1 MNRDELQALAD
12 RIEAASTPDL
22 GISLATL
29 KGLVAALP
37 QGEAAPVVRAG
48 LVDSTEAVL
57 GLVTGVLPGWA
68 VRLEGTAIA
77 PNGRWTCTLRRS
89 GSRDDE
95 EVIGIG
101 RAPTPPLAMIAAL
114 IRVLIIRS
122 RGYS

>member
-1 MNRDELQALAD
+1 MAKAFSR
-12 RIEAASTPDL
+12 P
-22 GISLATL
+22 
-29 KGLVAALP
+29 ALP

-48 LVDSTEAVL
+48 LVESTEAVL
-57 GLVTGVLPGWA
+57 GHITGVLPGWA
-68 VRLEGTAIA
+68 VRLEGTAIG

-122 RGYS
+122 GGYS

>member
-12 RIEAASTPDL
+12 RIEAASAPDL
-22 GISLATL
+22 AISIATLRGLAT
-29 KGLVAALP
+29 ALP
-37 QGEAAPVVRAG
+37 EGEAGPEIRAG

-57 GLVTGVLPGWA
+57 ALVARVLPGWA
-68 VRLEGTAIA
+68 VRLEGTALA

-114 IRVLIIRS
+114 IRVLIIRK
-122 RGYS
+122 RGYT